1 MEQRS
6 LTEDLIAQLAHMDAP
21 AQGAYRV
28 DEVLKRSGTEVTEV
42 VYHPGRD
49 GGELGPFVRKR
60 ILAASGA
67 GSAYDAIF
75 QAERAGERFLFLP
88 RVMDIRRVDDEVHVV
103 MEFVPGETL
112 DTLVDCV
119 GASPEL
125 ACRLMPVV
133 CEAASELHE
142 RFQPPIIHRD
152 LTPSNIMVLDSD
164 GASKP
169 VVTLIDF
176 GISRRWQEGADTDT
190 THFGTRSYAPPEQ
203 FGFGQTDVRSDIFAL
218 GGVLF
223 FCCVGEQPQPALDAD
238 MLARAGV
245 PDPLAAVIL
254 RARAFDPAD
263 RYPSAAAMRG
273 ALLAA
278 CTAAGSAAAG
288 GVAGAAA
295 GEVDLPAATAPGPL
309 VARSPRRS
317 RRLTV
322 PAAVGTCWN
331 VILLASF
338 VLMVAICVAMAL
350 DPPSQYRSMPFWLF
364 ALLLAGIILV
374 PYAITLYWFAD
385 RRRLLAYIPWFSG
398 LSLVRRIVWSIAA
411 ITVSAVGACAIG
423 IAAGY
428 L

>member
-1 MEQRS
+1 MS
-6 LTEDLIAQLAHMDAP
+6 AP
-21 AQGAYRV
+21 SAGAYRV

-42 VYHPGRD
+42 VYYLGRD

-60 ILAASGA
+60 ILAVSGA

-88 RVMDIRRVDDEVHVV
+88 RVMDVRRVGDEVHVI

-112 DTLVDCV
+112 DTLVDRV

-238 MLARAGV
+238 MLARARSTCRQPPPPVRSSRARPGG
-245 PDPLAAVIL
+245 LAA
-254 RARAFDPAD
+254 
-263 RYPSAAAMRG
+263 
-273 ALLAA
+273 
-278 CTAAGSAAAG
+278 
-288 GVAGAAA
+288 
-295 GEVDLPAATAPGPL
+295 
-309 VARSPRRS
+309 
-317 RRLTV
+317 
-322 PAAVGTCWN
+322 
-331 VILLASF
+331 
-338 VLMVAICVAMAL
+338 
-350 DPPSQYRSMPFWLF
+350 
-364 ALLLAGIILV
+364 
-374 PYAITLYWFAD
+374 
-385 RRRLLAYIPWFSG
+385 
-398 LSLVRRIVWSIAA
+398 
-411 ITVSAVGACAIG
+411 
-423 IAAGY
+423 
-428 L
+428 

>member
-42 VYHPGRD
+42 VYYPGRD

-67 GSAYDAIF
+67 GSAYDAII

-203 FGFGQTDVRSDIFAL
+203 FSFGQTDVRSDIFAL

-254 RARAFDPAD
+254 RAKPVAGPSTYASNPRRVALE
-263 RYPSAAAMRG
+263 SAASR
-273 ALLAA
+273 LRP
-278 CTAAGSAAAG
+278 T
-288 GVAGAAA
+288 V
-295 GEVDLPAATAPGPL
+295 LPR
-309 VARSPRRS
+309 VRSFRP
-317 RRLTV
+317 
-322 PAAVGTCWN
+322 
-331 VILLASF
+331 
-338 VLMVAICVAMAL
+338 
-350 DPPSQYRSMPFWLF
+350 
-364 ALLLAGIILV
+364 
-374 PYAITLYWFAD
+374 
-385 RRRLLAYIPWFSG
+385 
-398 LSLVRRIVWSIAA
+398 
-411 ITVSAVGACAIG
+411 
-423 IAAGY
+423 
-428 L
+428 